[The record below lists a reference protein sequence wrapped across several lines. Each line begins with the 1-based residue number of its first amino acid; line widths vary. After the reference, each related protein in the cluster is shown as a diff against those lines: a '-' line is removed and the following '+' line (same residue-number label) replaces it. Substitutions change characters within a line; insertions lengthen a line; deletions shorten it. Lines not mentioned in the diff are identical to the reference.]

1 MTVKCEHC
9 EQGTMLED
17 FCSKKSLM
25 CFSSCEYFKGQ
36 LFVNNVIREHF
47 FGRSIT
53 ETCHLLILTF
63 ELVKF
68 YIFSWPLLDT
78 GPLLKKKLE
87 EEKFDFVKKGIR

>member
-53 ETCHLLILTF
+53 ETCHLLILTL
-63 ELVKF
+63 ELVNF
-68 YIFSWPLLDT
+68 YIFS
-78 GPLLKKKLE
+78 GHRSSAEEKGGEEKLE
-87 EEKFDFVKKGIR
+87 FVKRELDER